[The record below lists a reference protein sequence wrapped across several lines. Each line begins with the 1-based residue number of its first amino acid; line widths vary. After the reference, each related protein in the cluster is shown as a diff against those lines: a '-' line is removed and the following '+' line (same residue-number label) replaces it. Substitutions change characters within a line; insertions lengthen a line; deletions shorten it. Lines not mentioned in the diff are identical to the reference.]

1 MGKTKEVKSD
11 RLKKLEKKLM
21 VVEKSETYLEEEIS
35 KIKKEKEKLK
45 EKIRKEK
52 QAISF
57 VNRAKRLRS
66 PKKKKIIKTY

>member
-1 MGKTKEVKSD
+1 MKKTKEVKSNH
-11 RLKKLEKKLM
+11 LKNLEKKLT
-21 VVEKSETYLEEEIS
+21 VVEKSENYLEEEIS
-35 KIKKEKEKLK
+35 KIKKEKEKFK

-66 PKKKKIIKTY
+66 SRKKK

>member
-1 MGKTKEVKSD
+1 MKKTKEVKSR
-11 RLKKLEKKLM
+11 RLKELEKKLI
-21 VVEKSETYLEEEIS
+21 VVEKSENYLEEEIS
-35 KIKKEKEKLK
+35 KIKKEKEELK

-66 PKKKKIIKTY
+66 SKKKKNY